1 MDPAPCRCQVAWR
14 KIVGSDIPEFA
25 VLILAINE
33 FFAAVFEPAGN
44 RDRTGTKFQ
53 YCATSGNMP
62 GERAGANVFPYL
74 RTQGII
80 ELAVEVTGKPFVN
93 KRIEELADMTWQL
106 PGQRQSQAVF
116 SGLVID
122 GFCSIT
128 LPVLEVRVDYP
139 VMRQLE
145 SRADN
150 VADRTDNGVRFPSAH
165 LR

>member
-1 MDPAPCRCQVAWR
+1 MDPAPCRCQLAWR
-14 KIVGSDIPEFA
+14 KIVGSDIPKFA

-33 FFAAVFEPAGN
+33 FFAAVFEATGN
-44 RDRTGTKFQ
+44 RDRTGTKIQ
-53 YCATSGNMP
+53 YCAASGNMP

-80 ELAVEVTGKPFVN
+80 ELAVDVASKPFVN
-93 KRIEELADMTWQL
+93 KRIEELADMTRQL

-116 SGLVID
+116 PGLVID

-128 LPVLEVRVDYP
+128 LPVLEVSVDYP

-145 SRADN
+145 SRADHLP
-150 VADRTDNGVRFPSAH
+150 DRTGNRGGFPSAH
-165 LR
+165 LW